1 MELDELKSAWSRYGD
16 RLERALEIDRRI
28 LEELLRKKTRR
39 ALAPYGFGLLLEV
52 VFGAAM
58 MYATFSTVANHGA
71 DPRYLTIGGALAF
84 YVVAITGSS
93 AYLFVN
99 GQLFDDSTPVV
110 RLRQRAERMG
120 LVEYHAFKWA
130 LLGGIALWLPALLIA
145 FEAITGIDA
154 LARVD
159 AVFLVGNLIFGLVVL
174 AIGQWLSRRYVEDP
188 SLGESARRIVDA
200 LSGHGLARATRTLRE
215 LEEFQG
221 ET

>member
-1 MELDELKSAWSRYGD
+1 MELDEMKSAWSSYGD
-16 RLERALEIDRRI
+16 RLERALAIDRRI

-52 VFGAAM
+52 VFGVAM
-58 MYATFSTVANHGA
+58 MYATFSAIANHGA
-71 DPRYLTIGGALAF
+71 DPRYRIVGGALAL
-84 YVVAITGSS
+84 YVVAITSSS

-99 GQLFDDSTPVV
+99 GLLFDDSTPVV
-110 RLRQRAERMG
+110 HLRQRAERMA

-130 LLGGIALWLPALLIA
+130 LLGGIVLWLPALLIA

-159 AVFLVGNLIFGLVVL
+159 GTFLSSNLIFGVVVL
-174 AIGQWLSRRYVEDP
+174 TIGQWLSRRYVEDP
-188 SLGESARRIVDA
+188 SLGASARRIVDA
-200 LSGHGLARATRTLRE
+200 LSGHGLRRATRTLRE